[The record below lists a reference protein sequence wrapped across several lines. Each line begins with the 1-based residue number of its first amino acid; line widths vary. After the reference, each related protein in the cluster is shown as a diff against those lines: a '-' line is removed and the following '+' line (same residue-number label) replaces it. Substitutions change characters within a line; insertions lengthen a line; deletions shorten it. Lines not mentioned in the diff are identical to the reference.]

1 MQQKRIGNDDCFK
14 ICVKITLIKKV
25 TQKLLGFWVVQIQ
38 VQAKQTCHRCYFHST
53 TNFPGRCRG
62 TTIFI
67 SFFYAAL
74 ITFWNLKL
82 INQQTPFVILL
93 FLYLTRFAQNFA
105 RIFFPISSSRSLV
118 FNERLDVFSTF
129 RRPRTFF

>member
-1 MQQKRIGNDDCFK
+1 MQQKRIDNNDCFK

-38 VQAKQTCHRCYFHST
+38 VQAKQTCHRCYFYSST
-53 TNFPGRCRG
+53 SFPGRCRG

-74 ITFWNLKL
+74 ILSG
-82 INQQTPFVILL
+82 I
-93 FLYLTRFAQNFA
+93 
-105 RIFFPISSSRSLV
+105 
-118 FNERLDVFSTF
+118 
-129 RRPRTFF
+129 